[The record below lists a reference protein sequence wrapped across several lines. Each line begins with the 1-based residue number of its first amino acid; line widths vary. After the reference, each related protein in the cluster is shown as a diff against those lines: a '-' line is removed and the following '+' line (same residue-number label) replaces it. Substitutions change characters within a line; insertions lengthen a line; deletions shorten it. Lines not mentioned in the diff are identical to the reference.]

1 MQKNLLKPH
10 LLSIL
15 DFKPDRCLGMLP
27 IVVGDLVHLIEEEN
41 QSGNWFQHRNKC
53 SVILLGNPMKIVFIA
68 SKIKILYLCCGCR
81 LAKRSSTIL
90 HLQIWTTVNEMKL
103 TAVNVL
109 KLLFGYKI
117 WKTSFCSV
125 ADWCVV
131 SVKDYLKT
139 TVFLDN
145 LIVVGGKLPF
155 AC

>member
-1 MQKNLLKPH
+1 M
-10 LLSIL
+10 
-15 DFKPDRCLGMLP
+15 CTC
-27 IVVGDLVHLIEEEN
+27 VVAV
-41 QSGNWFQHRNKC
+41 
-53 SVILLGNPMKIVFIA
+53 
-68 SKIKILYLCCGCR
+68 
-81 LAKRSSTIL
+81 AKRSSSGL
-90 HLQIWTTVNEMKL
+90 HLKIWITVNEMKL
-103 TAVNVL
+103 TAVDVL

-117 WKTSFCSV
+117 WEACFCSV